1 MNTTD
6 SHGLQV
12 LGDAAPAATD
22 LNEIAAAA
30 LGFPRAEVESAHATA
45 LPVPQLNMT
54 TGGLW
59 RVQGTARPAGN
70 GHSPDHAAARPFN
83 AVVKVIQSPL
93 LWPGIGQVPPHMR
106 DELVRKYAW
115 RTEALV
121 YSSGLSAALPD
132 GGRLPA
138 IYAIHELDAQHTAI
152 WMEDVPGTAGPW
164 ADATFA
170 AAANWLGR
178 LAGSSTVRE
187 SGPPLDASRD
197 AELLRY
203 FVDGVG
209 SMIYIPAIHGEELWR
224 VPAVAAA
231 SKPEV
236 IAGLRALADRAYG
249 LVEEMAAMDQLPAHG
264 DAGPQNFMLPPGAV
278 RDFTVIDWGMY
289 RGACP
294 GFDLSQLLSGLV
306 NDGVMRGAE
315 LGRLGPAC
323 IAAYCEGLASAGT
336 PVAESLVRRGHA
348 LSMALFTGL
357 RAVISPRLGEPDSEG
372 LRAHMAGRME
382 MAEYLLDLLT
392 ATD

>member
-30 LGFPRAEVESAHATA
+30 LGFPGAEVESAHATA
-45 LPVPQLNMT
+45 LFVPQLNMT

-59 RVQGTARPAGN
+59 RLQGTARPAGS
-70 GHSPDHAAARPFN
+70 GTAATSFTS
-83 AVVKVIQSPL
+83 VVKVIQSPL

-106 DELVRKYAW
+106 DELVRQYAW

-132 GGRLPA
+132 GGRLPE
-138 IYAIHELDAQHTAI
+138 IYAIHELGAQRAAI

-164 ADATFA
+164 SDTTFA
-170 AAANWLGR
+170 VAANWLGR
-178 LAGSSTVRE
+178 LAGSSAVRQ

-197 AELLRY
+197 AEMLRY

-209 SMIYIPAIHGEELWR
+209 TMVYIPAIHGDDLWR

-231 SKPEV
+231 ATPEV
-236 IAGLRALADRAYG
+236 IAGLRALADRAHG

-264 DAGPQNFMLPPGAV
+264 DAGPQNFLLTPGAV
-278 RDFTVIDWGMY
+278 RDFTVLDWGMY

-306 NDGVMRGAE
+306 NDGVMRGAG

-323 IAAYCEGLASAGT
+323 VAAYCEGLASAGT
-336 PVAESLVRRGHA
+336 PLPESVVRRGHA

-357 RAVISPRLGEPDSEG
+357 RAVISPRLGEPDSAG
-372 LRAHMAGRME
+372 LREHMAGRME
-382 MAEYLLDLLT
+382 MAEYLLELLA